1 MAIPSLLSPLRP
13 GIVLLLL
20 GLVGCSS
27 FTKSTDEKAAP
38 IQDVNGLVEYLHD
51 RGIAMQYDGPYSGTE
66 ATATGQVFTVTS
78 GGQLFIFEYASG
90 GDAITDMDMFQS
102 TTGGRNEAKLW
113 RREKLVVVFSGDD
126 PRVDRALTRVLGAP
140 IH

>member
-1 MAIPSLLSPLRP
+1 M
-13 GIVLLLL
+13 LLLV

-27 FTKSTDEKAAP
+27 FKTSADEEAAP
-38 IQDVNGLVEYLHD
+38 IQDVNSLIEYLNE

-66 ATATGQVFTVTS
+66 AMATGQVFTVTS
-78 GGQLFIFEYASG
+78 GGQLFVFEYATG
-90 GDAITDMDMFQS
+90 GDAITDLDMFDS